1 MTASFFL
8 SLPRVAFAMCQPNY
22 WNSILYVKNITN
34 KIMNYCDILSTW
46 DLTMKA
52 NVTAIVSWWLPMELI
67 SCLNMTLFLLD
78 CTGNLSFF
86 LNLENKFMGEWQY
99 NSVCQRNQNFIKWKS
114 SWLFQ
119 QIYCKKKTDK
129 IQYNKSCLDINK
141 ETTTIF
147 LIILFFSLSFQC
159 LPFLYFPVVNSC
171 HVWTQVK
178 ENRARNCNH

>member
-1 MTASFFL
+1 M
-8 SLPRVAFAMCQPNY
+8 AFATCQPKC
-22 WNSILYVKNITN
+22 WNSILYVKNTTN

-46 DLTMKA
+46 DLIIKTD
-52 NVTAIVSWWLPMELI
+52 VTAIVSWWLPTQLI
-67 SCLNMTLFLLD
+67 FCLNMTSFLLD

-86 LNLENKFMGEWQY
+86 LNLESKFTGEWQY
-99 NSVCQRNQNFIKWKS
+99 NSVCQTNQHFIKWKS
-114 SWLFQ
+114 FWLFQ

-147 LIILFFSLSFQC
+147 LIILLFFSLSFQR
-159 LPFLYFPVVNSC
+159 LSFLYFPVVNSC
-171 HVWTQVK
+171 HVWSQVK